1 MKRFCKEFQMAE
13 TVMNSMNAI
22 ISKYSGRMN
31 LRQEQPEI
39 FEKLNGVLA
48 KLRMTGGGNDEEP
61 G

>member
-1 MKRFCKEFQMAE
+1 MAE